1 MMPKFVFLATDW
13 VLLCLL
19 GFLVFYLWHVF
30 RTEELRARWR
40 FVVTNGLA
48 VTALVFLSTFL
59 LVSVV
64 DSIHYRPLVET
75 HEDGTSV
82 YDVKLRSLLD
92 DFLPANSQTQ
102 EKSYSTP
109 LAIQTFEKI
118 SRLENN
124 KPIRDFE
131 PLKTAGAHL
140 TDRADHWKDVSLRAS
155 AGGAVGLG
163 GGVVLSLLI
172 SFLISRKNKISWKK
186 EVGGFFKKGERV
198 PYEYV
203 LLTITVL
210 LTLAGAVAALWPYYH
225 VFGTD
230 QTGNDILYQAIKS
243 IRTAIIIG
251 SLATLAMLPFAVLLG
266 ISAGYFK
273 GKTDDVIQ
281 YIYTTLSSIPS
292 VLLIA
297 ASVLM
302 IQVFIDTHPDLYETG
317 MERADVRLFI
327 LALIIGMT
335 GWATLARLLR
345 AETLKI
351 SQLDYVQA
359 ARAFG
364 VGHFSIMRRHIF
376 PNVIHIVLIV
386 VVLDF
391 SSIVL
396 YEAVLSYVGVGVDP
410 TTYSFGSMINAG
422 RLELSRTPVIWWNLA
437 VAFVFMLTLVLS
449 ANLFASSVRDAFDP
463 RLALKTR
470 KAKEDKNAAH

>member
-1 MMPKFVFLATDW
+1 
-13 VLLCLL
+13 
-19 GFLVFYLWHVF
+19 
-30 RTEELRARWR
+30 
-40 FVVTNGLA
+40 
-48 VTALVFLSTFL
+48 
-59 LVSVV
+59 
-64 DSIHYRPLVET
+64 
-75 HEDGTSV
+75 
-82 YDVKLRSLLD
+82 
-92 DFLPANSQTQ
+92 
-102 EKSYSTP
+102 
-109 LAIQTFEKI
+109 
-118 SRLENN
+118 
-124 KPIRDFE
+124 
-131 PLKTAGAHL
+131 
-140 TDRADHWKDVSLRAS
+140 
-155 AGGAVGLG
+155 
-163 GGVVLSLLI
+163 
-172 SFLISRKNKISWKK
+172 
-186 EVGGFFKKGERV
+186 
-198 PYEYV
+198 
-203 LLTITVL
+203 
-210 LTLAGAVAALWPYYH
+210 
-225 VFGTD
+225 
-230 QTGNDILYQAIKS
+230 
-243 IRTAIIIG
+243 
-251 SLATLAMLPFAVLLG
+251 
-266 ISAGYFK
+266 
-273 GKTDDVIQ
+273 
-281 YIYTTLSSIPS
+281 
-292 VLLIA
+292 
-297 ASVLM
+297 M